1 MSPAIVLDV
10 MKILEKEVGLRDET
24 RAADQAREAMP
35 VDKYT
40 DRANSLAKSQREINQ
55 MTQDTL
61 KAIADLEAE
70 KEASFPKETSLLRQ
84 VSAIMSEAEALLA
97 EPNTGAP
104 TIAAETEIIELLLQV
119 QRKQPPKKS
128 SKGGSGTNPNGGGE
142 GDTEESA
149 LALLGRGDEQQSQLV
164 ERVTEQATG
173 TVGTGFPAEYRIGL
187 DTYFG
192 ELENQE

>member
-1 MSPAIVLDV
+1 

-24 RAADQAREAMP
+24 RATEEARDAMEA
-35 VDKYT
+35 DKYVE
-40 DRANSLAKSQREINQ
+40 RAESLAESQRGINQ

-61 KAIADLEAE
+61 VAIAELEQE
-70 KEASFPKETSLLRQ
+70 KGSSFPKETQLLRQ
-84 VSAIMSEAEALLA
+84 VSGIMSEVEELLVI
-97 EPNTGAP
+97 PNTGSA
-104 TIAAETEIIELLLQV
+104 TVAAETEVIELLLQV

-149 LALLGRGDEQQSQLV
+149 LALLGRGDEQNAERV
-164 ERVTEQATG
+164 ERLTEQATG
-173 TVGTGFPAEYRIGL
+173 TVGSGFPAEYRIGL

-192 ELENQE
+192 ELEN

>member
-1 MSPAIVLDV
+1 

-24 RAADQAREAMP
+24 RFTDQAREAMP

-40 DRANSLAKSQREINQ
+40 ERANSLANSQGDINQ
-55 MTQDTL
+55 MTRDTL
-61 KAIADLEAE
+61 KAISDLELE
-70 KEASFPKETSLLRQ
+70 KGASFPKETQLLTQ
-84 VSAIMSEAEALLA
+84 VSRIMSETEALLT

-149 LALLGRGDEQQSQLV
+149 LALLGRGDEQNSQRV

-173 TVGTGFPAEYRIGL
+173 SVGTGYPAEYRIGL

-192 ELENQE
+192 ELEK